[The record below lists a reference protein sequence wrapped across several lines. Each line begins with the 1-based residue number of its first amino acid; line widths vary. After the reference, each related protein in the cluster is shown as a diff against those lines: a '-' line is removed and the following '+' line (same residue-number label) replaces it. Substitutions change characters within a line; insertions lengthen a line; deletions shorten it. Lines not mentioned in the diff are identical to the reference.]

1 MDKGISRLD
10 RWMGMDWREMD
21 RGVDGCL
28 GFASIMRAR
37 LHKRCIPVLGHIS
50 ALLRSE
56 INGIGFL
63 SLSFQFE

>member
-1 MDKGISRLD
+1 MDKGLAGWID
-10 RWMGMDWREMD
+10 EWGWI
-21 RGVDGCL
+21 GVDGCL